1 MLSDRFLTC
10 GKAALKAKIVPIT
23 QYLVNPM
30 FSLFLL
36 LAIVPSLLASVW
48 CGRRGMGSVGFS
60 LGGRKA
66 GAGLVAGIISGSSIG
81 GGATIGTAQ
90 MAYRHGIVAWCFT
103 LGVGLGLLLLGRF
116 FARPLRESGLETVP
130 QYLVQCYGR
139 AAGPIVSLLSCL
151 GIFFACCSSVLPGI
165 GMCAASFDISPSAA
179 GGVLLALPLAYI
191 IIGGQKGAGISG
203 MIKAA
208 LLWSALLLASLYA
221 ARGLFLSP
229 AESAAALPETA
240 WSFASR
246 GWHYPLSAVAAAA
259 MGMMTAQMYIQALY
273 SARDARAA
281 ERGAYL
287 GAAIAIPVGLMS
299 TLIGLYARAHHPELA
314 DTPLLALPCVLM
326 NDIPAW
332 LGGLAMGT
340 IVLTIISS
348 AAAQALAIGTL
359 LSRDFG
365 GELLHLRN
373 EKLLLLLNRLGIILA
388 LGGVCAYCLA
398 HLGASVLTW
407 NYLSMSLRGGGIL
420 LPLLLAVLTRGRIT
434 AHIPRAWVLA
444 SMLLPTAATL
454 LSACLSDTPPA
465 ALPLILSAATLAAGA
480 LSRRLMSR

>member
-1 MLSDRFLTC
+1 
-10 GKAALKAKIVPIT
+10 
-23 QYLVNPM
+23 M

-36 LAIVPSLLASVW
+36 LAILPVLAVSVW
-48 CGRRGMGSVGFS
+48 CGRGGMGSTGFS

-66 GAGLVAGIISGSSIG
+66 GAGMVAGIISGSSIG

-90 MAYRHGIVAWCFT
+90 MAYQHGIVAWCFT

-130 QYLVQCYGR
+130 QYLVQCYGK
-139 AAGPIVSLLSCL
+139 AAGPVVSLLSCL

-165 GMCAASFDISPSAA
+165 GMCAATFNISPAAA
-179 GGVLLALPLAYI
+179 GVVLLVLPLAYI
-191 IIGGQKGAGISG
+191 LIGGQKGAGISG
-203 MIKAA
+203 MMKAA
-208 LLWSALLLASLYA
+208 LLWSALLLAALCAAHALFFSANTSAGTSL
-221 ARGLFLSP
+221 P
-229 AESAAALPETA
+229 AEA

-246 GWHYPLSAVAAAA
+246 GWHYPLSAVAATA

-281 ERGAYL
+281 KRGAYL

-299 TLIGLYARAHHPELA
+299 TLIGLYARSHHPELS

-326 NDIPAW
+326 QDTPAW

-365 GELLHLRN
+365 GEILHLRN
-373 EKLLLLLNRLGIILA
+373 EKLLLFLNRLGIILA

-407 NYLSMSLRGGGIL
+407 NYLSMALRGGGIL
-420 LPLLLAVLTRGRIT
+420 LPLVLAVLTRGAIARY
-434 AHIPRAWVLA
+434 IPRGWVLA
-444 SMLLPTAATL
+444 SMLLPTALTL
-454 LSACLSDTPPA
+454 LSAALSDTPPA
-465 ALPLILSAATLAAGA
+465 ALPLLLSAGILALGA
-480 LSRRLMSR
+480 LTHHLKRT

>member
-1 MLSDRFLTC
+1 
-10 GKAALKAKIVPIT
+10 
-23 QYLVNPM
+23 M
-30 FSLFLL
+30 FVFFLL
-36 LAIVPSLLASVW
+36 LAILPVLAASVW
-48 CGRRGMGSVGFS
+48 CGRRGMGATGFS

-66 GAGLVAGIISGSSIG
+66 GAGMVAGIISGSSIG

-90 MAYRHGIVAWCFT
+90 MAYQYGIVAWCFT
-103 LGVGLGLLLLGRF
+103 LGVGLGLLLLGLF

-165 GMCAASFDISPSAA
+165 GMCAASFGISPAAA
-179 GGVLLALPLAYI
+179 GAVLLVLPLAYI
-191 IIGGQKGAGISG
+191 LIGGQKGAGLSG
-203 MIKAA
+203 MLKAA
-208 LLWSALLLASLYA
+208 LLWSALLLASLYTA
-221 ARGLFLSP
+221 HGLFIAGAPDAADLP
-229 AESAAALPETA
+229 AEA
-240 WSFASR
+240 WSFGSR
-246 GWHYPLSAVAAAA
+246 GWRYPLSAVAATA

-273 SARDARAA
+273 SARDARSA

-299 TLIGLYARAHHPELA
+299 TLIGLYARVRHPELA
-314 DTPLLALPCVLM
+314 DSPLLALPCVLM

-348 AAAQALAIGTL
+348 AAAQALAIGTM

-365 GELLHLRN
+365 GELLHIRS
-373 EKLLLLLNRLGIILA
+373 EKLLLFLNRLGIGLA
-388 LGGVCAYCLA
+388 LSGVCAYCLA
-398 HLGASVLTW
+398 HLNASVLTW
-407 NYLSMSLRGGGIL
+407 NYLSMALRGGGIF
-420 LPLLLAVLTRGRIT
+420 LPLTLAVLTRGRI
-434 AHIPRAWVLA
+434 AEKIPRAWILA

-454 LSACLSDTPPA
+454 LSAYLSDTPPA
-465 ALPLILSAATLAAGA
+465 GLPLLLSAATLAVGA
-480 LSRRLMSR
+480 LLQRGQSIE

>member
-1 MLSDRFLTC
+1 M
-10 GKAALKAKIVPIT
+10 V
-23 QYLVNPM
+23 

-36 LAIVPSLLASVW
+36 LAILPPLAVSLC
-48 CGRRGMGSVGFS
+48 CGRGTGAAGFS

-66 GAGLVAGIISGSSIG
+66 GAGMVAGIISGSSIG

-90 MAYRHGIVAWCFT
+90 MAYQHGIVAWCFT

-130 QYLVQCYGR
+130 QYLVQCYGK

-165 GMCAASFDISPSAA
+165 GICAAAFGISPAAA
-179 GGVLLALPLAYI
+179 GGILFVLPLAYI
-191 IIGGQKGAGISG
+191 IIGGQRGAGMSG
-203 MIKAA
+203 MLKAA
-208 LLWSALLLASLYA
+208 LLWSALLLAALCA
-221 ARGLFLSP
+221 AYKLFF
-229 AESAAALPETA
+229 AETGAGAALPASA

-246 GWHYPLSAVAAAA
+246 GWLYPLSALGATA

-287 GAAIAIPVGLMS
+287 GAAIAIPVGLMA
-299 TLIGLYARAHHPELA
+299 TLIGLYARARHPELA

-326 NDIPAW
+326 HDTPAW
-332 LGGLAMGT
+332 LGGPAMGT

-365 GELLHLRN
+365 GELLHIRR
-373 EKLLLLLNRLGIILA
+373 ESRLLLLNRLGILLA
-388 LGGVCAYCLA
+388 LGAVSAYCLA

-407 NYLSMSLRGGGIL
+407 NYLSMALRGGGIF
-420 LPLLLAVLTRGRIT
+420 LPLTLAVLTRGRI
-434 AHIPRAWVLA
+434 AAAIPRAWVLA

-454 LSACLSDTPPA
+454 LSALLSDTPPA
-465 ALPLILSAATLAAGA
+465 ALPLLLSAAILAAGA
-480 LSRRLMSR
+480 LYRRFFPA

>member
-1 MLSDRFLTC
+1 
-10 GKAALKAKIVPIT
+10 
-23 QYLVNPM
+23 M

-36 LAIVPSLLASVW
+36 LSILPSLAVSVW
-48 CGRRGMGSVGFS
+48 CGRRGMGAVGFS

-66 GAGLVAGIISGSSIG
+66 GAGMVAGIISGSSIG

-90 MAYRHGIVAWCFT
+90 MAYQHGLVAWCFT
-103 LGVGLGLLLLGRF
+103 LGVGLGLILLGRF

-130 QYLVQCYGR
+130 QYLVQCYGK

-165 GMCAASFDISPSAA
+165 GMCAATFDISPPAA
-179 GGVLLALPLAYI
+179 GGILLVLPLAYI
-191 IIGGQKGAGISG
+191 LIGGQKGAGISG
-203 MIKAA
+203 MLKAA
-208 LLWSALLLASLYA
+208 LLWSALLLATLYA
-221 ARGLFLSP
+221 AHGLFL
-229 AESAAALPETA
+229 AEDSAAARAALPAAA
-240 WSFASR
+240 WSVTSR
-246 GWHYPLSAVAAAA
+246 GWHYPLSAVAATA

-281 ERGAYL
+281 EHGAYL
-287 GAAIAIPVGLMS
+287 GAAIAIPVGLMA

-326 NDIPAW
+326 NDLPAW

-365 GELLHLRN
+365 GELLHLRS
-373 EKLLLLLNRLGIILA
+373 EKLLLFLNRLGIGLA
-388 LGGVCAYCLA
+388 LGGVCTYCLA

-420 LPLLLAVLTRGRIT
+420 LPLVLAVLSRGAIAR
-434 AHIPRAWVLA
+434 AIPRAWVLA

-454 LSACLSDTPPA
+454 LSALLSDTPPA
-465 ALPLILSAATLAAGA
+465 ALPILLSAGLLVTGA
-480 LSRRLMSR
+480 LARKAST

>member
-1 MLSDRFLTC
+1 
-10 GKAALKAKIVPIT
+10 
-23 QYLVNPM
+23 M
-30 FSLFLL
+30 FVFFLL
-36 LAIVPSLLASVW
+36 LAILPVLAASVW
-48 CGRRGMGSVGFS
+48 CGRRGMGATGFS

-66 GAGLVAGIISGSSIG
+66 GAGMVAGIISGSSIG

-90 MAYRHGIVAWCFT
+90 MAYQYGIVAWCFT

-130 QYLVQCYGR
+130 QYLVLCYGR

-165 GMCAASFDISPSAA
+165 GMCAATFGLSPVSAGA
-179 GGVLLALPLAYI
+179 VLLVLPLAYI
-191 IIGGQKGAGISG
+191 LFGGQKGAGISG
-203 MIKAA
+203 MLKAA

-221 ARGLFLSP
+221 AYGLFFAEGAAAASDALP
-229 AESAAALPETA
+229 AEA
-240 WSFASR
+240 WSFGSR
-246 GWHYPLSAVAAAA
+246 GWHYPLSAVAATA

-287 GAAIAIPVGLMS
+287 GAALAIPVGLMS
-299 TLIGLYARAHHPELA
+299 TLIGLYARARHPELA
-314 DTPLLALPCVLM
+314 GNPLLALPCVLM
-326 NDIPAW
+326 QDTPAW

-365 GELLHLRN
+365 GEILHLRR
-373 EKLLLLLNRLGIILA
+373 EQHLLLLNRLGIVLA

-407 NYLSMSLRGGGIL
+407 NYLSMALRGGGIL
-420 LPLLLAVLTRGRIT
+420 LPLSLAVLTRGRI
-434 AHIPRAWVLA
+434 AAFIPRAWILA
-444 SMLLPTAATL
+444 SMLIPTAATL
-454 LSACLSDTPPA
+454 LSAVFSDTPPA
-465 ALPLILSAATLAAGA
+465 ALPLLLSAGLLAAGA
-480 LSRRLMSR
+480 LFRRFRRA